1 MPHKERYM
9 EENKTEIN
17 NIEGRKKG
25 LSVRDLIMIGVFGV
39 LLLLCAMLTG
49 GPFATIPTL
58 TFYYPIGASLLAGP
72 VFMLFLAKVPKLP
85 GLMIVGVVLC
95 ILGTVTG
102 MHWGMNFGYLICC
115 CIASLIAYAKK
126 YRSMLLNIVAYMVYS
141 IGPMGTY
148 FVFFFNRESWISFML
163 KKGTEQDYI
172 DQMSSVATPLTV
184 FIMVAGTLV
193 LSFLS
198 GFVGTKLMKKQ
209 FIKAGI
215 AG

>member
-1 MPHKERYM
+1 M
-9 EENKTEIN
+9 EESNFEIN

-49 GPFATIPTL
+49 GPFAAIPTL
-58 TFYYPIGASLLAGP
+58 TFYYPIGACLLAGP
-72 VFMLFLAKVPKLP
+72 VFMLFLAKVPKLS

-115 CIASLIAYAKK
+115 CIASLIAKAKK
-126 YRSMLLNIVAYMVYS
+126 FRSILLNIVAYMVYS

-148 FVFFFNRESWISFML
+148 IVFFFNRESWISFML
-163 KKGTEQDYI
+163 NKGTEQDYI
-172 DQMSSVATPLTV
+172 DQMSSVATPLTF
-184 FIMVAGTLV
+184 FIMVAGTLI
-193 LSFLS
+193 LAFLS
-198 GFVGTKLMKKQ
+198 GFVSTKLMKKQ